1 MNKYVLVAFAV
12 LMAFSLPFAATGCGG
27 TDSGAPEDT
36 SESEVTPDINISV
49 PEPAVEP
56 EASLTPDSDAPGD
69 EDMTVA
75 ETAVEA
81 VVEGTEAAGQE
92 ITAETIVGTKWS
104 AGGMTFTFEEGGAL
118 KVNDQIPGT
127 WSLDGTTLTVGAM
140 GEEYAATV
148 EGGKIIYDGMPLEP
162 VS

>member
-1 MNKYVLVAFAV
+1 MKKHLLVTLEV
-12 LMAFSLPFAATGCGG
+12 LMAFSLPFAAMGCGG

-36 SESEVTPDINISV
+36 GEPEATPEIDISV

-56 EASLTPDSDAPGD
+56 EASLTPDSDAPGA
-69 EDMTVA
+69 EDMNVA

-81 VVEGTEAAGQE
+81 VVEGTEATGQD
-92 ITAETIVGTKWS
+92 ITAETLVGTKWS

-127 WSLDGTTLTVGAM
+127 WSLEGTTLTVGAM
-140 GEEYAATV
+140 GEEYAATI